1 MAREVPEIDRL
12 IEAGLTLYG
21 QGNLEG
27 ALAQWERA
35 LAIDPDNA
43 QANSYVDYVR
53 ANFAL
58 LTNDANGEKTS
69 EGAPFGIADD
79 EPEYQIEIQPGEIKP
94 SMPLVG
100 APVSLDPADE
110 GWFIDQETQASPRRA
125 EVGLHG
131 RASQELTYEIE
142 ADEPPETTPM
152 PPLPLD

>member
-35 LAIDPDNA
+35 LAIDPDNP

-53 ANFAL
+53 ANFEL
-58 LTNDANGEKTS
+58 LTNDHNGEKTAES
-69 EGAPFGIADD
+69 APFGIADD

-94 SMPLVG
+94 SMPIVG
-100 APVSLDPADE
+100 
-110 GWFIDQETQASPRRA
+110 
-125 EVGLHG
+125 VG
-131 RASQELTYEIE
+131 
-142 ADEPPETTPM
+142 
-152 PPLPLD
+152 